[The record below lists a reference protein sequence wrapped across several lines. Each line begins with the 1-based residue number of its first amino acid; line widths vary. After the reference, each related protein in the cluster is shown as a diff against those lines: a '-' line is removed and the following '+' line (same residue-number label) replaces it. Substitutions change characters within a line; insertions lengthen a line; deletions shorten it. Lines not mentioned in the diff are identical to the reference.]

1 VKMIA
6 IIVASVAFAFFILC
20 PRMVG
25 MASVIAN
32 IKEVN
37 PWLIV
42 VLGAII
48 AIPLIVLMYWVFQRF
63 GTGYAIGLAV
73 ITDIA
78 AALVIGAYSWKSAAS
93 IAIIATFVWAGIV
106 VSNLVTKAIS

>member
-1 VKMIA
+1 MKLIA
-6 IIVASVAFAFFILC
+6 VIVASVAFGFFILC

-37 PWLIV
+37 PWLTVI
-42 VLGAII
+42 LGAVI
-48 AIPLIVLMYWVFQRF
+48 AIPLMLLMYWVFQKF

-78 AALVIGAYSWKSAAS
+78 AALVIGAYSWKSSVS
-93 IAIIATFVWAGIV
+93 IVIIAVFVWVGIV